1 MYLSISFYMKTH
13 FDIRFLEDATET
25 LRAVAHPIR
34 IAIIDLLYKNE
45 EMSVTEI
52 YEQLHI
58 EQAVASHHLRIL
70 KNKRVVQVKRDQ
82 TAVYGRG
89 DSRRVGPRIQASD
102 AAELPR
108 GDVGRAVDRRR
119 RR

>member
-1 MYLSISFYMKTH
+1 MKTH

-34 IAIIDLLYKNE
+34 LAIIDLLYKND

-52 YEQLHI
+52 YEQLQI

-82 TAVYGRG
+82 KYSLYSLKHKGFHEIVEILTRL
-89 DSRRVGPRIQASD
+89 I
-102 AAELPR
+102 
-108 GDVGRAVDRRR
+108 
-119 RR
+119 